1 MKQYS
6 RDEVEEIL
14 RRALETQPLETLSH
28 QDLVDAAVEAGIDAA
43 DVEAAAK
50 QIEEERE
57 VRAEE
62 ERIVNRRRR
71 SFLQNIY
78 TYVVVNGGLFVL
90 DIMAGPGWWVQWVLA
105 GWGIVLALGA
115 RRALMPDRERLR
127 QRARRRVAKR
137 RRGSWEKQVRREVD
151 RAIQVGVDAVIEAAS
166 RKLAAAKPR
175 PASTRQRVRV
185 EPIESRPDTER
196 DVEHDDR
203 ARSGRNQSS

>member
-14 RRALETQPLETLSH
+14 RRALESQPLEMLSH
-28 QDLVDAAVEAGIDAA
+28 RDLVDAAVEAGIDAA

-62 ERIVNRRRR
+62 ERIVNRRRGR
-71 SFLQNIY
+71 FLQGIY
-78 TYVVVNGGLFVL
+78 TYVVVNAGLFVI
-90 DIMAGPGWWVQWVLA
+90 DVMAGPGWWVQWVLA
-105 GWGIVLALGA
+105 GWGIVLALSA
-115 RRALMPDRERLR
+115 RRALMPDRQRLR
-127 QRARRRVAKR
+127 ARARRRIAKR

-166 RKLAAAKPR
+166 RKLTAR
-175 PASTRQRVRV
+175 EGVPAQQSRVRV
-185 EPIESRPDTER
+185 EPRESHPEATER
-196 DVEHDDR
+196 TEHG
-203 ARSGRNQSS
+203 AGGRQGRE